1 MPHPPPETEP
11 GTEPDPSGFIR
22 AGGGVALNGRRIA
35 VVLSA
40 LGLAVL
46 IVITAVVASSAVSAN
61 SQIDRLR
68 SQGVPVQM
76 TVTGCLGI
84 SSGIGMGIEYWQC
97 RGTYSL
103 DGRTYEEVIGGQ
115 RQLLDAGQRISV
127 VAVPGH
133 PSLVSIPQALRR
145 RHSYTLAG
153 VLAGVTV
160 AWLLAG
166 AALVVRD
173 RRRRPPGGPVTTS
186 G

>member
-1 MPHPPPETEP
+1 MPLPPPETDQD
-11 GTEPDPSGFIR
+11 GSGFIR
-22 AGGGVALNGRRIA
+22 AGGGVVLNGRRIA
-35 VVLSA
+35 VVLGA

-46 IVITAVVASSAVSAN
+46 IAVTAFVASSAVSAN

-103 DGRTYEEVIGGQ
+103 GGRTYEEIIGGQ
-115 RQLLDAGQRISV
+115 RQLLDAGQRIAV

-133 PSLVSIPQALRR
+133 PALVSIPQALRR
-145 RHSYTLAG
+145 RHSYTLAE
-153 VLAGVTV
+153 VLAAVTV
-160 AWLLAG
+160 AWMLAG
-166 AALVVRD
+166 VALVARD
-173 RRRRPPGGPVTTS
+173 RRRRRPGRPATAGA
-186 G
+186 